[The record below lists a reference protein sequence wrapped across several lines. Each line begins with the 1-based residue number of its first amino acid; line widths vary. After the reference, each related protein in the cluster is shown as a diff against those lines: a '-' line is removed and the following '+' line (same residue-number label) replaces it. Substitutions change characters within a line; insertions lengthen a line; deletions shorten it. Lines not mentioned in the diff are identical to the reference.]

1 MYVNQIIM
9 LCTVSTHSATCRL
22 YLNESGR
29 KKLSSLGL
37 CGTIISGVFLYFL
50 DTLSIFFNTHYSLC
64 VRAQSCPTLGD
75 PLDCRLLCPWDF
87 PGKNT
92 GVSCHFF
99 LQGIFPTQR
108 SNPDPLSTTVVIA
121 SFYGTSNSICPEPTS
136 YKFKWLIPPSIQFC
150 TSEV

>member
-1 MYVNQIIM
+1 MMYVNQIIM

-37 CGTIISGVFLYFL
+37 CGTIISGVFLYSL

-64 VRAQSCPTLGD
+64 VRAQSRPTLVD

-136 YKFKWLIPPSIQFC
+136 YKFK
-150 TSEV
+150 

>member
-1 MYVNQIIM
+1 MMYVNQIIM

-64 VRAQSCPTLGD
+64 VRAQSRPTLGD

-136 YKFKWLIPPSIQFC
+136 YKFK
-150 TSEV
+150 

>member
-1 MYVNQIIM
+1 MMYVNQIIM

-136 YKFKWLIPPSIQFC
+136 YKFK
-150 TSEV
+150 